1 MNKNDLVASMA
12 DAAGITKTAANAA
25 LDALTDAIQE
35 GMRMGDKVSLPGFGS
50 FQSKHRPARTGRN
63 PATGESIKIA
73 ASNSP
78 SFKAAKA
85 LKDALN

>member
-35 GMRMGDKVSLPGFGS
+35 GMRMGDKVSLPGFGA